1 MIKTPV
7 YTWIGLAIILGG
19 QALLAAGSSF
29 MATWLT
35 PVMWTGLILLL
46 DGIVYRMSGRSWLMT
61 RRREFPLLILASVA
75 VWLIFEAYNLHLRN
89 WRYEG
94 LPDSSLVRDLG
105 YFWSFATIIPG
116 VFEIVDLVQAL
127 IDRAVK
133 PRNVPRSMVPAGPSW
148 AWWLAGVAMITIPLA
163 LPASAAAYLFGAV
176 WIGFFLLL
184 DPLNENLGLPSLRQ
198 QWRRGSRHKIWAL
211 LLGGLICGLVWETWN
226 QQAVAAAI
234 KLRTLVDRVRGAP
247 RGYAGFFDAVRINQ
261 DELDGLY
268 QYDIKLL
275 ESAARVAEAV
285 DGLEAAMGNA
295 DEVPVAIQNLVSVA
309 GRALRAYDRRIEV
322 VRSEQES

>member
-46 DGIVYRMSGRSWLMT
+46 DGIVYRLSGRSWLMT

-226 QQAVAAAI
+226 QQAVAAGGAYWVYLI
-234 KLRTLVDRVRGAP
+234 PKGLRPFGLTYGQMPLLGLLGFPPFALELFAFYYIIRESLGGDRIFGARP
-247 RGYAGFFDAVRINQ
+247 
-261 DELDGLY
+261 LDG
-268 QYDIKLL
+268 
-275 ESAARVAEAV
+275 
-285 DGLEAAMGNA
+285 
-295 DEVPVAIQNLVSVA
+295 
-309 GRALRAYDRRIEV
+309 
-322 VRSEQES
+322 

>member
-46 DGIVYRMSGRSWLMT
+46 DGIVYRLSGRSWLMT

-226 QQAVAAAI
+226 QQAVAAGGAYWVYLI
-234 KLRTLVDRVRGAP
+234 PEGLRPFGLTYGQMPLLGLLGFPPFALELFAFYTIIRESLGGDRIFGARP
-247 RGYAGFFDAVRINQ
+247 
-261 DELDGLY
+261 LDG
-268 QYDIKLL
+268 
-275 ESAARVAEAV
+275 
-285 DGLEAAMGNA
+285 
-295 DEVPVAIQNLVSVA
+295 
-309 GRALRAYDRRIEV
+309 
-322 VRSEQES
+322 

>member
-1 MIKTPV
+1 MIKTPAF
-7 YTWIGLAIILGG
+7 TWIGLAIILGG

-46 DGIVYRMSGRSWLMT
+46 DGIVYRMSGRSWLKT

-226 QQAVAAAI
+226 QQAVAAGGAYWVYLI
-234 KLRTLVDRVRGAP
+234 PEGLRPFGLTYGQMPLLGLLGFPPFALELFAFYYIIRESLGGDRIFGARP
-247 RGYAGFFDAVRINQ
+247 
-261 DELDGLY
+261 LDG
-268 QYDIKLL
+268 
-275 ESAARVAEAV
+275 
-285 DGLEAAMGNA
+285 
-295 DEVPVAIQNLVSVA
+295 
-309 GRALRAYDRRIEV
+309 
-322 VRSEQES
+322 

>member
-46 DGIVYRMSGRSWLMT
+46 DGIVYRLSGRSWLMT

-127 IDRAVK
+127 IDRALK
-133 PRNVPRSMVPAGPSW
+133 PRNVPRSTVPAGPSW

-226 QQAVAAAI
+226 QQAVAAGGAYWVYLI
-234 KLRTLVDRVRGAP
+234 PEGLRPFGLTYGQMPLLGLLGFPPFALELFAFYTIIRESLGGDRIFGTHR
-247 RGYAGFFDAVRINQ
+247 
-261 DELDGLY
+261 
-268 QYDIKLL
+268 
-275 ESAARVAEAV
+275 AE
-285 DGLEAAMGNA
+285 G
-295 DEVPVAIQNLVSVA
+295 
-309 GRALRAYDRRIEV
+309 
-322 VRSEQES
+322 

>member
-46 DGIVYRMSGRSWLMT
+46 DGIVYRLSGRSWLMT

-226 QQAVAAAI
+226 QQAVAAGGAYWVYLI
-234 KLRTLVDRVRGAP
+234 PQELRPFGWTYGQMPLLGLLGFPPFALELFAFYTFIRDSLGGDRIFGVR
-247 RGYAGFFDAVRINQ
+247 
-261 DELDGLY
+261 
-268 QYDIKLL
+268 
-275 ESAARVAEAV
+275 RVE
-285 DGLEAAMGNA
+285 G
-295 DEVPVAIQNLVSVA
+295 
-309 GRALRAYDRRIEV
+309 
-322 VRSEQES
+322 